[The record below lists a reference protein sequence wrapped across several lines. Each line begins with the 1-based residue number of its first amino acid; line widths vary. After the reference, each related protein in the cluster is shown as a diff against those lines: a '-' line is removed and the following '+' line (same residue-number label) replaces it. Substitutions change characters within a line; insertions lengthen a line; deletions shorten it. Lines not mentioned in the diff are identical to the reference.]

1 MCNICNFKIKRKW
14 ILITF
19 PFERGVTCSLFQG
32 LQKSDL
38 PIFEFDRTK
47 YAFPLKQFFGSGVH
61 FCTGKFHK
69 NYIFAF
75 VIIRPLKCCTWLAKN
90 LQKVEIALIR
100 QVSLQLFAIL
110 KVCYYAPSCKGTDI
124 TDFLLSIWELNNE
137 RMYT

>member
-1 MCNICNFKIKRKW
+1 MCNICNFKIKCKW

-19 PFERGVTCSLFQG
+19 PFERGVTRSLFQG

-75 VIIRPLKCCTWLAKN
+75 VIIGPLKVLYIVGKKFAK
-90 LQKVEIALIR
+90 IIT
-100 QVSLQLFAIL
+100 LFAVVQR
-110 KVCYYAPSCKGTDI
+110 KFQKPV
-124 TDFLLSIWELNNE
+124 
-137 RMYT
+137 